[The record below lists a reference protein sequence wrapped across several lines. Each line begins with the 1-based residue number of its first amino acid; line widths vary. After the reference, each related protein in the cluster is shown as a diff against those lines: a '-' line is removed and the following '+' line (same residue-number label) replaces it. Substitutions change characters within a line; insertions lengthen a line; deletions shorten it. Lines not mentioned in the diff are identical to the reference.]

1 MSLSNNINNESIDSK
16 SNIVLHS
23 DDIKPKHFHLNENET
38 PIKKWDELELD
49 TNILRGIYSHGF
61 ETPSPIQSKGILPL
75 MKGKDMIAQ
84 SQSGTGKTA
93 TFVIGALSRINFED
107 KSTQAIIL
115 APTREL
121 ATQINDVILSIG
133 MGIEGLKSQVLVG
146 GTSVEQSMRQ
156 LRNDCPH
163 FVVGTVGRLSDMI
176 KRRALSVR
184 NVKML
189 IIDEADEMMSFG
201 FRDGVC
207 DIISR
212 LPEERQLVVFS
223 ATMSIDV
230 LDTLGKM
237 MKDPVNI
244 SVKKEALTLEGI
256 SQYYIAL
263 ENDQHK
269 YFTLKD
275 LYSSI
280 SMSHCIIYCNSVNR
294 VRDLTNSMKDDGFPV
309 CCIHSDMDKGMRQ
322 EAIDSFRKGSS
333 RVLISS
339 DVTARG
345 IDIQQVSLVINF
357 DISNSVHTYLHRIGR
372 SGRWGRK
379 GIGINFITR
388 RDVDKLRRIEQH
400 YSTQINELPTNFM
413 AGIV

>member
-1 MSLSNNINNESIDSK
+1 MDNTNINSESNDSK
-16 SNIVLHS
+16 SDLVSPIVNHVE
-23 DDIKPKHFHLNENET
+23 KEVNLNENEIT
-38 PIKKWDELELD
+38 IKKWDELELD
-49 TNILRGIYSHGF
+49 SNILRGIYSHGF
-61 ETPSPIQSKGILPL
+61 ENPSPIQSKGILPI

-93 TFVIGALSRINFED
+93 TFVIGALSRLNFKD
-107 KSTQAIIL
+107 KTTQAIIL

-121 ATQINDVILSIG
+121 AIQINEVVVSIG
-133 MGIEGLKSQVLVG
+133 MGIQELKSQVLVG
-146 GTSVEQSMRQ
+146 GTSVEQSIRQ
-156 LRNDCPH
+156 LRSDCPH
-163 FVVGTVGRLSDMI
+163 LVVGTVGRLGDMI

-184 NVKML
+184 NVKLL
-189 IIDEADEMMSFG
+189 IIDEADEMMSYG
-201 FRDGVC
+201 FRSDVC

-212 LPEERQLVVFS
+212 LPEDRQLVVFS
-223 ATMSIDV
+223 ATMSIEVMDN
-230 LDTLGKM
+230 LGEM
-237 MKDPVNI
+237 MKDPIKI

-263 ENDQHK
+263 DNDQHK

-280 SMSHCIIYCNSVNR
+280 SVSHCIIYCNSVNR
-294 VRDLTNSMKDDGFPV
+294 VRDLTNSMVNDGFPV

-322 EAIDSFRKGSS
+322 EAITSFRKGIN

-339 DVTARG
+339 DITARG

-357 DISNSVHTYLHRIGR
+357 DITNSVHTYLHRIGR

-400 YSTQINELPTNFM
+400 YSTQINELPNNFM
-413 AGIV
+413 SSIV